1 MRMLSGWRVAKDVV
15 TLSDHR
21 HIVFDVAIRRPVADS
36 GGRDGSTTRR
46 WCLKRLDKDRL
57 EAAACVADWPN
68 AEEVLS
74 EPERGANWFRE
85 TLTQIC
91 GVVGGNC
98 GTPQGLLA
106 EPPPVHPSPKEAK
119 ASSGG
124 GDGQTVQGVPGGYK
138 GDAEGGS

>member
-1 MRMLSGWRVAKDVV
+1 MILGWRVAEEVV

-36 GGRDGSTTRR
+36 GGRDSSTMRP

-68 AEEVLS
+68 AKKVLS

-85 TLTQIC
+85 SLYTQ
-91 GVVGGNC
+91 
-98 GTPQGLLA
+98 
-106 EPPPVHPSPKEAK
+106 PVHPSPKEAK
-119 ASSGG
+119 ASSRGE
-124 GDGQTVQGVPGGYK
+124 DGQTF
-138 GDAEGGS
+138 